1 MNRFNGPLKIVKSPM
16 GCPLRRA
23 YPMEKKISVYAG
35 NHARMNCPVS
45 ILIPEKFDEAVLL
58 DEGGSEIPLQLESG
72 EDGTLISFIV
82 ASLDAEQSEIL
93 TLKSGENSKGNGAVE
108 LVPREDAI
116 DVKISGEHFTTY
128 VHGGEDFVR
137 PYLFPVL
144 APSGVKVTRS
154 YPMKE
159 VEGES
164 TDHRHHRSIW
174 VAFGEVNEVD
184 NWSEGEGH
192 GGTVHKDFTEQTS
205 GPVFAKI
212 GTKNDWV
219 SSEGKKVMEE
229 WSSFKF
235 YNIQDVGHVI
245 DVEVKLVA
253 TEGDVFFGDTKEG
266 GIISVR
272 MASSIDV
279 PRGGTIE
286 NSFGGINEGET
297 WGKKAHWCDY
307 YGPTEGKVA
316 GIAVMD
322 HPSNLR
328 HPTNWHV
335 RNYGLMTANCFGLSY
350 FYNDKSIRGDY
361 TLKGGEELVFNY
373 RLYIHD
379 GSTSEADVGT
389 KYHDYINPPEINVE

>member
-1 MNRFNGPLKIVKSPM
+1 
-16 GCPLRRA
+16 
-23 YPMEKKISVYAG
+23 MEKKISVYAG
-35 NHARMNCPVS
+35 NHARENCPVS
-45 ILIPEKFDEAVLL
+45 ILIAEKIDEAVLL
-58 DEGGSEIPLQLESG
+58 DDDGKNVPLQ
-72 EDGTLISFIV
+72 
-82 ASLDAEQSEIL
+82 
-93 TLKSGENSKGNGAVE
+93 LKSGEEGTLVSFIVSSLDAGQSEVLTLKTGEKAEENEIVE
-108 LVPREDAI
+108 LVPRDNAL
-116 DVKISGEHFTTY
+116 DVKISGEHKTTY
-128 VHGGEDFVR
+128 VYGGVDFVR

-144 APSGVKVTRS
+144 APSGVRVTRS
-154 YPMKE
+154 YPMEE

-174 VAFGEVNEVD
+174 VAYGEANDVD

-192 GGTVHKDFTEQTS
+192 GGTVHREFTKQIS
-205 GPVFAKI
+205 GPVYAKI

-219 SSEGKKVMEE
+219 SSEGEKVLEE

-235 YNIQDVGHVI
+235 YNVVDVGHVI
-245 DVEVKLVA
+245 DVRVKLVA
-253 TEGDVFFGDTKEG
+253 SEGDVFFGDTKEG

-286 NSFGGINEGET
+286 NSFGGVNEGET
-297 WGKKAHWCDY
+297 WGKKANWCDY

-350 FYNDKSIRGDY
+350 FYNDKTIRGDY
-361 TLKGGEELVFNY
+361 TLKGGEELVFRY

-379 GSTSEADVGT
+379 GTTTDANVAG